1 MRSLE
6 LGTALGFS
14 LLGAG
19 MVVHAASMPRIA
31 HIDYGPGL
39 FPTIVGALMVFMGII
54 AAARA
59 ALTVTPDATVED
71 AADAPRRWDL
81 AIVYVAMPLLFVVLT
96 PILGFLLTMPLVI
109 GIPAYFSSRRLVPS
123 ILLAVLLT
131 LGLHV
136 VFYELLR
143 VALPWGVLTPL
154 SGVLTWR

>member
-19 MVVHAASMPRIA
+19 MVVHSASMPRVA

-39 FPTIVGALMVFMGII
+39 FPTVVGSLMIGMGII

-59 ALTVTPDATVED
+59 ALATPDTASAD
-71 AADAPRRWDL
+71 AAESPRRWDL
-81 AIVYVAMPLLFVVLT
+81 AAIYVAMPIVFVVLT

-109 GIPAYFSSRRLVPS
+109 GIPAYFSSRRLLAS
-123 ILLAVLLT
+123 LLLAVLLT

-143 VALPWGVLTPL
+143 VALPWGVLTPW

>member
-19 MVVHAASMPRIA
+19 MVVHSTSMPHIA

-39 FPTIVGALMVFMGII
+39 FPTIVGSLMLGMGLI

-59 ALTVTPDATVED
+59 ALAGPSQV
-71 AADAPRRWDL
+71 ADGSEIGASRRWDL
-81 AIVYVAMPLLFVVLT
+81 AALYVAMPVLFVVLT

-109 GIPAYFSSRRLVPS
+109 GLPAYFSSRRLLPS
-123 ILLAVLLT
+123 ALLALLLT

-143 VALPWGVLTPL
+143 VALPWGLLTPL